1 MSIWSKRELLYPE
14 DAGVIS
20 YPMQWWP
27 KLEYEKR
34 RYGTEKNDMVYLKD
48 DPESSEAVL
57 YFLRLTSRYAMLASY
72 SRTMFSSNTSIQ
84 NSQARVSRNKVEQL
98 NQLRSTIEVAN

>member
-1 MSIWSKRELLYPE
+1 
-14 DAGVIS
+14 
-20 YPMQWWP
+20 
-27 KLEYEKR
+27 
-34 RYGTEKNDMVYLKD
+34 MVYLKD

-84 NSQARVSRNKVEQL
+84 NSQARVSRNKVEQF
-98 NQLRSTIEVAN
+98 NPQLRSLAERIWLMAEKGLCIYQYKMINVMIVR